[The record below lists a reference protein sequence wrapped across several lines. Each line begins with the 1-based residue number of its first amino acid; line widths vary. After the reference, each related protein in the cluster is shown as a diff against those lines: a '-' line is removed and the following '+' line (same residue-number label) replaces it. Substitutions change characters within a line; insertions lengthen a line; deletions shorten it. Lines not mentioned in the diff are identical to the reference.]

1 MEAREMG
8 QNNSNMTGGSKLAQ
22 SRVPSEPC
30 ALVIFG
36 ATGDLSFRK
45 LLPALFNLYQRGR
58 LPRPLLVIGCGRSS
72 MTSDDFRQRVLE
84 KLSDSGQQN
93 LSHWSDFAAS
103 LFYLKLDYG
112 STESFR
118 EFRDAL
124 AALERAHGTLANR
137 IFYLAVPP
145 AAYEG
150 ISSGLSQVGISSERQ
165 CGNGSTRI
173 VVEKPFGWDLRSSRR
188 LNDSLRENFREEQI
202 FRIDHYLAK
211 ETVQNV
217 LVFRFANAIFEPLWH
232 RLYIDHVHVTAA
244 ESLGVEGRAHYYDGS
259 GVLRDMFQNH
269 MMQLLALVA
278 MEPPAR
284 FDSDSVRDE
293 KSKVFKSIQP
303 LDMNRLSDSLALG
316 QYGPGM
322 INGISVPGYRDEPGV
337 RKGSAT
343 PTYAM
348 MNVFVDNGRWHGVPF
363 YLLSGKRL
371 PRKVT
376 EIIIEFKRVAHSMF
390 RGAIGEAIIANRL
403 IIRIQPEEKIQ
414 LTFQTKQPGADVN
427 LKLVTMDFDYK
438 QDESGP
444 RLGAYEKAILDCMQG
459 EQMLFWR
466 EDQVESCWAFLDP
479 VLQVCESSDGCA
491 PLVETYEAGSWGPQ
505 SGKDL
510 LGSQKRL
517 LK

>member
-1 MEAREMG
+1 MG
-8 QNNSNMTGGSKLAQ
+8 VSNSNMTSGNNLAQ
-22 SRVPSEPC
+22 SRVPGDPC

-45 LLPALFNLYQRGR
+45 LAPALFNLHQRKR
-58 LPRPLLVIGCGRSS
+58 LPQPFLVIGCGRSP
-72 MTSDDFRQRVLE
+72 MTNDDFRERVRA
-84 KLSDSGQQN
+84 KLSDSGQSD
-93 LSHWSDFAAS
+93 LSGWSDFAAS
-103 LFYLKLDYG
+103 LFYHQLDYD
-112 STESFR
+112 SAESFR
-118 EFRDAL
+118 GLRDTL
-124 AALERAHGTLANR
+124 AALDSAHGTLGNR

-145 AAYEG
+145 AAYER
-150 ISSGLSQVGISSERQ
+150 ISSGLSEVGLSSEGQ
-165 CGNGSTRI
+165 SGNGSTRI

-188 LNDSLRENFREEQI
+188 LNESLRASFREEQI

-217 LVFRFANAIFEPLWH
+217 LVFRFANAIFEPLWN

-244 ESLGVEGRAHYYDGS
+244 ESLGVEGRADYYDGS

-278 MEPPAR
+278 MESPAR
-284 FDSDSVRDE
+284 FDSECVREE
-293 KSKVFKSIQP
+293 KSKVFKSIRP
-303 LDMNRLSDSLALG
+303 LDMSRLRHSLALG
-316 QYGPGM
+316 QYGPGV
-322 INGISVPGYRDEPGV
+322 INGVRVPGYRDEPGV
-337 RKGSAT
+337 RNGSTT

-348 MNVFVDNGRWHGVPF
+348 MKLFVDNGRWHGVPF

-390 RGAIGEAIIANRL
+390 RGAIGEVIIANRL

-414 LTFQTKQPGADVN
+414 LTFQTKQPGAEVN

-438 QDESGP
+438 EDHSGP
-444 RLGAYEKAILDCMQG
+444 RLGAYEKALLDCVQG
-459 EQMLFWR
+459 EHMLFWR

-479 VLQVCESSDGCA
+479 VLEECESPDKCA
-491 PLVETYEAGSWGPQ
+491 APVETYEAGSWGPPLA
-505 SGKDL
+505 KEL